1 MRRWLRI
8 VVALVLVAVAGAGV
22 YLGYATIRSS
32 QDLTLPTP
40 TGPHPVGR
48 TIVEWTDQDRA
59 DPLAPAP
66 GTPRRLSVWLWYPA
80 APPPGAGRAP
90 YAPGAWSQL
99 HLGGLPGLA
108 ETSFEHV
115 HGHAFDGVPV
125 AAGRFPVV
133 VLEPGLGF
141 SAPQYS
147 AIAENLASHG
157 YLVAG
162 VTPTYTANLTV
173 LDGRPVH
180 ASKRGNPAGFDTADL
195 HAGQAQADGDRLV
208 DVLAAD
214 ARFTAAGAAT
224 LDAGGLL
231 AGHIDTTK
239 TAYVGHSFGGAAA
252 LEACR
257 TDVRCAGAADLDG
270 TQYGEVVRTG
280 LDKPMLLLGSEDSCV
295 TGTCPTSGTDLDT
308 ARTLLNAGSAPA
320 WCYQISGTRHFNFS
334 DLGVL
339 YLAAPLRALLA
350 LGPIDGRKALQ
361 VTGAYLV
368 AFLGL
373 TLRGE
378 PKPILT
384 TAAGPYPEVVTNRT
398 PS

>member
-1 MRRWLRI
+1 MRRSLKI
-8 VVALVLVAVAGAGV
+8 TVALVLVAGAATGG
-22 YLGYATIRSS
+22 YLGYISIRSG
-32 QDLTLPTP
+32 QELTLPVP

-48 TIVEWTDQDRA
+48 TIVEWTDQDRT

-66 GTPRRLSVWLWYPA
+66 GTPRTLSVWLWYPA

-108 ETSFEHV
+108 ETRFEHV
-115 HGHAFDGVPV
+115 HGHAFDGAPV

-147 AIAENLASHG
+147 TIAEDLASHG
-157 YLVAG
+157 FLIAG

-180 ASKRGNPAGFDTADL
+180 ASERGNPAGFDAADL

-208 DVLAAD
+208 AVLAAD
-214 ARFTAAGAAT
+214 ARFAAAGTAA
-224 LDAGGLL
+224 LDAGGPF
-231 AGHIDTTK
+231 AGHVDATK

-257 TDVRCAGAADLDG
+257 TDDRCAGAADLDG

-295 TGTCPTSGTDLDT
+295 TGTCPTPGTDLNT
-308 ARTLLNAGSAPA
+308 ARALLDASTAPA
-320 WCYQISGTRHFNFS
+320 WCYQINGARHFNFS

-350 LGPIDGRKALQ
+350 LGPVNGRKALTI
-361 VTGAYLV
+361 TGAYLA

-378 PKPILT
+378 PQPVLT
-384 TAAGPYPEVVTNRT
+384 AAAGPYPEVVTNRT